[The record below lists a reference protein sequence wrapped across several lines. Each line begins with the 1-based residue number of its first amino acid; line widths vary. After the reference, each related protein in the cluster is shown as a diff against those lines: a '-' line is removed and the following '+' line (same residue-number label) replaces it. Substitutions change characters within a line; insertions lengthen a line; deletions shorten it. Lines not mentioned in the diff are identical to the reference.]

1 MVKPTKKENEK
12 CYKCNRI
19 EWITYTTPRKIHE
32 FIYSR
37 RNLLTAVIVSFIT
50 YFASIG
56 QPEIIRRTL
65 AAFVFTAG
73 CWILE
78 VFPLPITGLMIP
90 LLLTL
95 LGVFEPKEAFV
106 PFSNQII
113 FLMTGGLVLGQ
124 SIKKH
129 GLDKLIAY
137 NMLVYSRGSIDRL
150 VLLAMLTTGF
160 VSMWMSNTVA
170 IAVILPVILS
180 ILTAIPKELSNV
192 RIKMLLAVSISASIG
207 GMAMLTG
214 STPAMIAAALLAQSR
229 PFGFIHWAYYGLPV
243 SLLSLAGAF
252 LILKQIYP
260 SPKIKLNIDSIIQ
273 QKKHVE
279 HLTAQQ
285 KKVIAIFSA
294 TIFLWFMGSQIEVWL
309 GLPASISSA
318 AIVSILAVLAM
329 FGFNLL
335 DLRDLQTIQWEL
347 IFLVGGG
354 ILLGEAMIAS
364 GTAGKISSFIASLHG
379 PALPIIILLL
389 LSIISLTV
397 TNFISN
403 SATAAIIIPITIE
416 TSASLGFNPVPFV
429 VAVALSATAAFITPI
444 GVPSTALVYSTGE
457 VPKGKLIKTG
467 TLIAIP
473 VLLIILLIAWI
484 LPTL

>member
-1 MVKPTKKENEK
+1 MVKSTKKENEK

-37 RNLLTAVIVSFIT
+37 RNLLAVVTISFVT
-50 YFASIG
+50 YFASVG
-56 QPEIIRRTL
+56 QTEIIRRTL

-73 CWILE
+73 CWVLE

-95 LGVFEPKEAFV
+95 LGVFEPQEAFM

-113 FLMTGGLVLGQ
+113 FLMIGGLVLGQ

-150 VLLAMLTTGF
+150 VLLAMIITGF
-160 VSMWMSNTVA
+160 LSMWMANTVA
-170 IAVILPVILS
+170 IAVILPVVLS
-180 ILTAIPKELSNV
+180 ILNAIPKELSNV

-214 STPAMIAAALLAQSR
+214 STPAMIAAAFLVQRR
-229 PFGFIHWAYYGLPV
+229 PFSFIDWAYYSLPV
-243 SLLSLAGAF
+243 SLLSLTVAF
-252 LILKQIYP
+252 LILKQVYP
-260 SPKIKLNIDSIIQ
+260 STKIKLNIDSVIE
-273 QKKHVE
+273 QKKQFE

-285 KKVIAIFSA
+285 KKVILIFSA

-364 GTAGKISSFIASLHG
+364 GTAGKISSLIASLHG
-379 PALPIIILLL
+379 LSTPIIILLL
-389 LSIISLTV
+389 SVISLAL

-403 SATAAIIIPITIE
+403 SATAAIMIPITIE
-416 TSASLGFNPVPFV
+416 TSAILGFNLVPFV

-444 GVPSTALVYSTGE
+444 GAPSTALVYATGE
-457 VPKGKLIKTG
+457 VPKRKLIKTG
-467 TLIAIP
+467 ALIAIP
-473 VLLIILLIAWI
+473 VLTIIILITLV

>member
-1 MVKPTKKENEK
+1 MVKPVKKENEK

-19 EWITYTTPRKIHE
+19 EWIAYTTPRKIHE

-37 RNLLTAVIVSFIT
+37 RNLLAVVIISFVT
-50 YFASIG
+50 YFASVG
-56 QPEIIRRTL
+56 QTEIIRRTL

-95 LGVFEPKEAFV
+95 LGVFEPKEAFA

-113 FLMTGGLVLGQ
+113 FLMIGGLVLGQ
-124 SIKKH
+124 SVKKH

-150 VLLAMLTTGF
+150 VLLAMIITGF
-160 VSMWMSNTVA
+160 LSMWMANTVA
-170 IAVILPVILS
+170 IAVILPVVLS
-180 ILTAIPKELSNV
+180 ILNAIPKELSNV

-214 STPAMIAAALLAQSR
+214 STPAMIAAAFLVQRR
-229 PFGFIHWAYYGLPV
+229 PFSFIDWAYYSLPV
-243 SLLSLAGAF
+243 SLLSLTVAF
-252 LILKQIYP
+252 LILKQVYP
-260 SPKIKLNIDSIIQ
+260 STKIKLNIDSVIE
-273 QKKHVE
+273 QKKQFE

-285 KKVIAIFSA
+285 KKVILIFSA

-364 GTAGKISSFIASLHG
+364 GTAGKISSLIASLHG
-379 PALPIIILLL
+379 LSTPIIILLL
-389 LSIISLTV
+389 SVISLAL

-403 SATAAIIIPITIE
+403 SATAAIMIPITIE
-416 TSASLGFNPVPFV
+416 TSAILGFNLVPFV

-444 GVPSTALVYSTGE
+444 GAPSTALVYATGE
-457 VPKGKLIKTG
+457 VPKRKLIKTG
-467 TLIAIP
+467 ALIAIP
-473 VLLIILLIAWI
+473 VLTIIILITLV

>member
-1 MVKPTKKENEK
+1 MVKTTEKENEK

-37 RNLLTAVIVSFIT
+37 RNLLIVVIISFVT
-50 YFASIG
+50 YFASVG
-56 QPEIIRRTL
+56 QTEIIRRTL

-90 LLLTL
+90 LLLSV

-113 FLMTGGLVLGQ
+113 FLMIGGLVLGQ

-137 NMLVYSRGSIDRL
+137 NMLIYSRGSIDRL

-160 VSMWMSNTVA
+160 LSMWMANTVA
-170 IAVILPVILS
+170 IAVILPIVLS

-214 STPAMIAAALLAQSR
+214 STPAMIAAAFLAQSR
-229 PFGFIHWAYYGLPV
+229 PFDFIHWAYYGLPV
-243 SLLSLAGAF
+243 SLLSLTAAF
-252 LILKQIYP
+252 LILKQVYP
-260 SPKIKLNIDSIIQ
+260 STKIKLNIDSVIE

-318 AIVSILAVLAM
+318 AIISILAVLAM

-364 GTAGKISSFIASLHG
+364 GTAGKISSLIASLHG
-379 PALPIIILLL
+379 PATPIIILLL
-389 LSIISLTV
+389 SVISLTL

-403 SATAAIIIPITIE
+403 SATAAIMIPITIE
-416 TSASLGFNPVPFV
+416 TSALLGFNLVPFV

-444 GVPSTALVYSTGE
+444 GAPSTALVYATGE
-457 VPKGKLIKTG
+457 VPKRKLIKIG
-467 TLIAIP
+467 ASIAIA
-473 VLLIILLIAWI
+473 VLVVIMLVTFV